1 MVIHVQ
7 QVPVPWKPPFS
18 PQNIPFYPPPHPT
31 PLFEGLSALAS
42 RRHTTRGLSH
52 DKAYFLP
59 RSLID

>member
-18 PQNIPFYPPPHPT
+18 PQNIPFYPP
-31 PLFEGLSALAS
+31 FEGLSALPS
-42 RRHTTRGLSH
+42 RRHTTRGLIH

-59 RSLID
+59 PLLD